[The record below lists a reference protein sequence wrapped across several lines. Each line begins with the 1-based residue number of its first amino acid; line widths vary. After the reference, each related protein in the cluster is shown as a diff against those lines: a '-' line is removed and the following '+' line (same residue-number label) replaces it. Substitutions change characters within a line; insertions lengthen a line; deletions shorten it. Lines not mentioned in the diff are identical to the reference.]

1 MQQRIKQLQE
11 EKRQLEAQAAAERLR
26 SNPFS
31 PDYTPN
37 HGQTYQRDPNLPPAT
52 LLPDNNDRV
61 QNVSPF
67 GPSGQEAERLRSN
80 PFSPYYTPNHGQT
93 YQRDPNLP
101 PATLL
106 PDNNDRVQNVSPFDA
121 RPTPFANKPR
131 SPFPPGPPLK
141 VPY

>member
-1 MQQRIKQLQE
+1 MDYLMQQRIKQLQE

-67 GPSGQEAERLRSN
+67 
-80 PFSPYYTPNHGQT
+80 
-93 YQRDPNLP
+93 
-101 PATLL
+101 
-106 PDNNDRVQNVSPFDA
+106 DA